1 MKLQMIAILLMSILI
16 LSCAYV
22 RFNPETKDFKYY
34 NWKKL
39 AVDVKYKNIQTGE
52 EFQGSLTSDPSP
64 YIELMKYAFDKG
76 FAAGMAST
84 K

>member
-1 MKLQMIAILLMSILI
+1 MKLKLITILLMSTLF

-22 RFNPETKDFKYY
+22 KFNPETKDFKYY

-39 AVDVKYKNIQTGE
+39 AVDIKYKNPETGE

-76 FAAGMAST
+76 FAAGAAT
-84 K
+84 AK

>member
-1 MKLQMIAILLMSILI
+1 MKLKMLTILLISIIL
-16 LSCAYV
+16 LSCASVSY
-22 RFNPETKDFKYY
+22 NTETKTFKYF

-39 AVDVKYKNIQTGE
+39 AVDVKYKNPQTGE

-76 FAAGMAST
+76 LAAGMAAA

>member
-1 MKLQMIAILLMSILI
+1 MKLKMLIILLMLILI
-16 LSCAYV
+16 LSCASVSY
-22 RFNPETKDFKYY
+22 NTETKTFKYF

-39 AVDVKYKNIQTGE
+39 AVDVKYKNPQTGE

-76 FAAGMAST
+76 FAAGTAA